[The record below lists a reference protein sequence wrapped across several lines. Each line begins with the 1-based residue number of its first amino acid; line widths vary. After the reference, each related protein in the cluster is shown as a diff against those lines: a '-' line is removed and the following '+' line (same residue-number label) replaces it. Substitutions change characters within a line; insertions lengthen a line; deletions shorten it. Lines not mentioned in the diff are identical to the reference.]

1 LTYLDQSSSHQDLLS
16 ALSLLEER
24 CLTEPVITG
33 KKWQNSIYR
42 FRGLQDKIKDA
53 IQERIQSD
61 YKLTKMLI
69 KSSQRILKEGGS

>member
-1 LTYLDQSSSHQDLLS
+1 MSS
-16 ALSLLEER
+16 LSLLEDK

-33 KKWQNSIYR
+33 KKWQNSINR

-53 IQERIQSD
+53 IQERIQAD

-69 KSSQRILKEGGS
+69 KCSLRILKEGGSQ